1 MYFIIKMSQG
11 AMIAG
16 VAVMA
21 ICCSASSAAMLMMG
35 GTTTTT
41 TPTTPAPVVEKYRYV
56 RIIRDKDGDNH
67 WMNLAEVEVFSGGTN
82 VASGKTVTAS
92 SKYENSDQFPHANLV
107 DGNKTNF
114 AHTNNESVEWFLID
128 LGQDYDIEKVVITN
142 RTDCCQDRLRN
153 TKIQLSKAADMSSP
167 KQSRAITTQEAPK
180 ATITWMPKSGAELT
194 AA

>member
-92 SKYENSDQFPHANLV
+92 SLYASDHPHANLV
-107 DGNKTNF
+107 D
-114 AHTNNESVEWFLID
+114 
-128 LGQDYDIEKVVITN
+128 
-142 RTDCCQDRLRN
+142 
-153 TKIQLSKAADMSSP
+153 
-167 KQSRAITTQEAPK
+167 
-180 ATITWMPKSGAELT
+180 
-194 AA
+194 